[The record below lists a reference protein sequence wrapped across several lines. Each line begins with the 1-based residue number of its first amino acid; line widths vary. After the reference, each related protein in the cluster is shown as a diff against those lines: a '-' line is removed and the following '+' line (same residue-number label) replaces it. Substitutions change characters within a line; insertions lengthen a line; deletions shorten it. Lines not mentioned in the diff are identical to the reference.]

1 MIDVYGFSGPNIM
14 KVHIA
19 LEETG
24 LPYKSIEVNV
34 LKSDQFTPE
43 FTALNPNQKI
53 PVIVDHDGYGG
64 KPFTLFESGAI
75 LLYIS
80 EKTGKLV
87 PADPEG
93 RMKAIQW
100 LFQQHGGMG
109 PMGGQLAHFYRFAPK
124 GLNVEYSE
132 KRYRSE
138 NNRLYD
144 LYDSQ
149 LALRPYIA
157 GDSFTIADIAIWPWI
172 GYHELHNLDLN
183 RRKHLKAWY
192 DKIAERESVK
202 RVQAA
207 YDGRL
212 MSNSEIEEE
221 ASSPDALDR
230 FFRRGKYLGT

>member
-1 MIDVYGFSGPNIM
+1 MIDVYGTNSPNII
-14 KVHIA
+14 KVYIA

-24 LPYKSIEVNV
+24 TPYNVIEMSV
-34 LKSDQFTPE
+34 LEGDQFKPE
-43 FTALNPNQKI
+43 FTALNPNQKV

-124 GLNVEYSE
+124 GLDPYSE
-132 KRYRSE
+132 QRYRSE

-172 GYHELHNLDLN
+172 VYHKLHNLDLD
-183 RRKHLKAWY
+183 RRKHLKAWF
-192 DKIAERESVK
+192 DKIAARESVQ
-202 RVQAA
+202 RAVAVH
-207 YDGRL
+207 GPPIPT
-212 MSNSEIEEE
+212 SEV
-221 ASSPDALDR
+221 DATDSDLLDR
-230 FFRRGKYLGT
+230 FFIRGKYLRA